1 MPDKPSKFED
11 VYAWWAFIMERWKE
25 RWEKTGKAPTFD
37 DDFKRA
43 LIDLV
48 RSETPLDLNK
58 TRQWLADELEN
69 RYFPLPPGKERK
81 RGRQFND
88 AAYRFAI
95 ERYAKAKGV
104 SKTQAKADLFAIM
117 GLDSVEALEKRLTRA
132 KKERKEAANSSSKAK
147 PRRGQKL

>member
-11 VYAWWAFIMERWKE
+11 VYAWWAFIIERWKQAD
-25 RWEKTGKAPTFD
+25 KIPGFD

-48 RSETPLDLNK
+48 RSETPLDPNK
-58 TRQWLADELEN
+58 IRQWLADELEN

-81 RGRQFND
+81 RGRQFKD

-132 KKERKEAANSSSKAK
+132 KQERKEVPHASKAK
-147 PRRGQKL
+147 ARPGQKL